1 VLPRLAGLRPIAR
14 FRLARF
20 VGEHAT
26 GRREAVHAW
35 AAVATSWVLRALAVF
50 VLLAALGLGTDF
62 ALAIAF
68 VCAASASAVLPV
80 APAGAA
86 VQAGAGAAILVAS
99 GVRTEDAIAFGVAA
113 QALVIASG
121 AVCVL
126 ALGAWH
132 LHGRLRLQPAR

>member
-1 VLPRLAGLRPIAR
+1 LVAR

-35 AAVATSWVLRALAVF
+35 AAVAMSWVLRTLAVF
-50 VLLAALGLGTDF
+50 VLLAALGFGTDF
-62 ALAIAF
+62 ALALAF
-68 VCAASASAVLPV
+68 VCASSASAVLPV

-86 VQAGAGAAILVAS
+86 MQAGAGAAILIAS
-99 GVRTEDAIAFGVAA
+99 GVRAEDAVAFGVAA

-121 AVCVL
+121 AACVL
-126 ALGAWH
+126 ALGAW
-132 LHGRLRLQPAR
+132 